1 MANSKISA
9 LPAASTPLAGAE
21 LVPVVQGGITEQVS
35 VTNLTAGRAV
45 SALSL
50 STTAGIV
57 DVRATSGIGVRF
69 IETSSGNTNRIQLG
83 TGAGFGYVDATA
95 GVGTTY
101 LSLQAASVEYAKLQT
116 TGNFTLN
123 TGNLVIGTSGKGID
137 FSATAG
143 TGTSELLAD
152 YEEGTWTPVIQGSG
166 TAGTYEINSGASYS
180 VYTKIGRLVTVNSQ
194 IVLAGTITGGGTSN
208 FQITG
213 LPFAKAGDSQATG
226 SIYLSGV
233 DFDATAAYIL
243 PLFTTGGSGSTT
255 LNVQQ
260 VFDNAAGSPVQISGV
275 SAGDVILMT
284 ISYIA

>member
-9 LPAASTPLAGAE
+9 LPAASTPLTGAE

-116 TGNFTLN
+116 TGDLTLN

-137 FSATAG
+137 FSATPG

-152 YEEGTWTPVIQGSG
+152 YEEGTWTPTYTGWT
-166 TAGTYEINSGASYS
+166 TAPTTFAAQ
-180 VYTKIGRLVTVNSQ
+180 YTKVGRQVTVNLYATNG
-194 IVLAGTITGGGTSN
+194 VNNYAGIG
-208 FQITG
+208 G
-213 LPFAKAGDSQATG
+213 LPFAANSAQG
-226 SIYLSGV
+226 
-233 DFDATAAYIL
+233 
-243 PLFTTGGSGSTT
+243 
-255 LNVQQ
+255 
-260 VFDNAAGSPVQISGV
+260 
-275 SAGDVILMT
+275 SAGAINSSSNIPTYHTCSVIPSASTVGGFLVTLTGAYWQLT
-284 ISYIA
+284 ITYFV